1 MGEGRQT
8 DMDDLGAAGAYDARR
23 IWEVG
28 EPVHAVIY
36 FHPAVPRFG
45 AEAGSHGFWMG
56 YIGMRAA
63 PLGAAS
69 AATITS
75 AFYNFAPRRIARSV
89 PDVWAYSSPSRLLDA
104 RLAAIDVVLR
114 ELWGL
119 DTTGVAVRRAAA
131 LAGRAAAAAVTAGRP
146 LAAANAA
153 LPPPTEPHLALW
165 QALTT
170 LREHRGDG
178 HIAALVHAEVGPCEA
193 LVLAAATGRSPGEQL
208 RISRG
213 WNERE
218 WADAVRDLSARGWLT
233 ADGTLTERGAQ
244 ARDAIEDATDQ
255 LAAAPYLALTVAERG
270 DLYATLYGLAERVA
284 LGSGFTWPNPIGLDW
299 PPSSERSMVDLRQ
312 PVEQR
317 QPVEL
322 GSIEG

>member
-1 MGEGRQT
+1 MGDGRQT
-8 DMDDLGAAGAYDARR
+8 DVSGVGAAGAYDARR

-28 EPVHAVIY
+28 EPIHAIIY
-36 FHPAVPRFG
+36 FHPAVRRFG
-45 AEAGSHGFWMG
+45 EEAGSHGFWMG

-89 PDVWAYSSPSRLLDA
+89 PDVWAYSSPARLLDA
-104 RLAAIDVVLR
+104 RLAAIDAVLR

-131 LAGRAAAAAVTAGRP
+131 LAARAAAAAVTAGRP

-153 LPPPTEPHLALW
+153 LPLPAEPHLALW

-213 WNERE
+213 WSERE
-218 WADAVRDLSARGWLT
+218 WADAVHNLAARGWLT
-233 ADGTLTERGAQ
+233 ADGALTELGAQ
-244 ARDAIEDATDQ
+244 ARAGIEDATDQ
-255 LAAAPYLALTVAERG
+255 LASTPYLALSAAELG

-284 LGSGFTWPNPIGLDW
+284 LGGGFTWPNPIGLDW
-299 PPSSERSMVDLRQ
+299 PPSSERAMADLRP
-312 PVEQR
+312 PVELR

-322 GSIEG
+322 GSTEG